1 MAFLEVQELT
11 AGYSRNRPVLS
22 GFSLAVEK
30 GELVSL
36 LGPSGCGKTTTLRVI
51 AGFLEPVAGRLL
63 IDGRDTTRVPPHKRN
78 IGLVFQSYALFPHL
92 SVAANVAFG
101 LRMRRV
107 EPAETARRVAS
118 ALAMVDLQG
127 LEDRLPSQLSG
138 GQRQR
143 VALARALVIEPDL
156 LLLDEPLSN
165 LDAKL
170 RVGMRAELTRLQR
183 RLGITMVYVTHDQ
196 VEALS
201 LSDRIVVMN
210 RGRIEQSGPPQ
221 RIYREP
227 ATPFVAEFMGF
238 DNRFEARV
246 AEVRGG
252 SVCLAAGVH
261 TLEAPR
267 RPGWQ
272 PEPGDA
278 VSVHVRPESVGLAA
292 APPPDA
298 ACPANS
304 VPGEILFRTFQ
315 GSSLQYLVRT
325 ELGELT
331 VNMAGGHTPWPE
343 GPITVLLPPESLMA
357 GLAEPKPAA
366 AAGAKEVQR

>member
-1 MAFLEVQELT
+1 LAFLELQELD
-11 AGYSRNRPVLS
+11 AGYSRSRPVLER
-22 GFSLAVEK
+22 FSLAVEK

-51 AGFLEPVAGRLL
+51 AGFLEPFGGRLL
-63 IDGRDTTRVPPHKRN
+63 IGGRDTTRVPPHRRN

-107 EPAETARRVAS
+107 AAGETRERVAA
-118 ALAMVDLQG
+118 ALAMVDLEG
-127 LEDRLPSQLSG
+127 LEERLPSQLSG

-210 RGRIEQSGPPQ
+210 RGRIEQSGPPE

-227 ATPFVAEFMGF
+227 ATPFVAGFMGF
-238 DNRFEARV
+238 DNRFDARV
-246 AEVRGG
+246 AEVRGA
-252 SVCLAAGVH
+252 SVRLAAGSR
-261 TLEAPR
+261 TLEAR
-267 RPGWQ
+267 LRTGWQ
-272 PEPGDA
+272 PRAGDA
-278 VSVHVRPESVGLAA
+278 VQVYVRPEAVGLAPTA
-292 APPPDA
+292 RPEP
-298 ACPANS
+298 NS

-315 GSSLQYLVRT
+315 GSSLQYFVRT

-331 VNMAGGHTPWPE
+331 INVAGAHTPWPE
-343 GPITVLLPPESLMA
+343 GPIAVVLPAESLMA
-357 GLAEPKPAA
+357 GLEEPVREEKT
-366 AAGAKEVQR
+366 R